1 MPEVPDKRCLVAV
14 DVAGEPLL
22 LQLKLPA
29 TANVA
34 AALEAAR
41 QQLPEAAVDWEGAA
55 TGIWGIRCD
64 RAAVPR
70 EGDRIELYRALPAD
84 PRQRRR
90 QRAQLKRPA
99 R

>member
-1 MPEVPDKRCLVAV
+1 MPELPDKRCLLAV
-14 DVAGEPLL
+14 DAAGEPIL

-29 TANVA
+29 AATVA
-34 AALEAAR
+34 VALEAAR
-41 QQLPEAAVDWEGAA
+41 KQLPESAVDWEGAV

-90 QRAQLKRPA
+90 QRALLKPPVR
-99 R
+99 